1 MLKTQQNIPATQ
13 AEQNQPAKQIIAS
26 KPVQDSFLKD
36 SWRKYSQSYVALAAL
51 AVLLICIF
59 AAVFAPVITP
69 QDPFDLAKM
78 DIADSKLEPGEVGT
92 GGYTHVLGTD
102 VDGRDL
108 YSAIV
113 YGLRISM
120 VIGLTSGLIAL
131 VIGTV
136 LGLCAGYFGGKTEG
150 FIMRIVDLQLS
161 FPPLMLAL
169 VLAAALGQGKGQ
181 VIVALVAAQYAYFAR
196 TVHGT
201 TLSENKKEYIE
212 AAAATPLPTRKI
224 MFSHLLPNVLP
235 PLIVVATVQIASSI
249 ILEATLS
256 FLGVGLPTTE
266 PSLGGLIY
274 KGFDHMFNG
283 RYWMSVYPGIAL
295 VLLMLSINLV
305 GDQLRDVLN
314 PRLSK

>member
-1 MLKTQQNIPATQ
+1 MKTEKKNA
-13 AEQNQPAKQIIAS
+13 AE
-26 KPVQDSFLKD
+26 DSFIRD
-36 SWRKYSQSYVALAAL
+36 SWRRYKKSKIAMISLGVLLLCVAM
-51 AVLLICIF
+51 AVL
-59 AAVFAPVITP
+59 APWVTP
-69 QDPFDLAKM
+69 QNPFDLSAITLM
-78 DIADSKLEPGEVGT
+78 DSRLPPGEAGS
-92 GGYTHVLGTD
+92 GGYVHLLGTD
-102 VDGRDL
+102 SDGRDM
-108 YSAIV
+108 YSAII

-120 VIGLTSGLIAL
+120 VIGLASGMIAL

-136 LGLCAGYFGGKTEG
+136 LGLAAGFLGGKTEG
-150 FIMRIVDLQLS
+150 LIMRIVDLQLS

-181 VIVALVAAQYAYFAR
+181 VIIALVTAQYAYFAR
-196 TVHGT
+196 TVYGS
-201 TLSENKKEYIE
+201 TLAENKKEYIE

-249 ILEATLS
+249 VLEATLS

-274 KGFDHMFNG
+274 HGFDQMFSG
-283 RYWMSVYPGIAL
+283 RYWMSFYPGVAL
-295 VLLMLSINLV
+295 VILMLSINLV

-314 PRLSK
+314 PRLAK